1 MNLIES
7 LSQILTKRQFYVQ
20 IDKSL
25 NKGMVGSDV
34 FLCYKKT
41 MNRAD
46 YICYKPELL
55 DRFPTADSPSYPLN
69 PVVALFCL
77 PLGATMECWRT
88 GATNTNI
95 TKSTFVLNVH
105 NAGKVYGSSI
115 SYYEEYEESLLT
127 EEQVALCGIVFLTN
141 HNLTSGQATETESIY
156 KEGREEDHGNQ
167 MYLPS
172 VSMAFL

>member
-1 MNLIES
+1 
-7 LSQILTKRQFYVQ
+7 
-20 IDKSL
+20 
-25 NKGMVGSDV
+25 MVGSDV

-55 DRFPTADSPSYPLN
+55 DRFPATDSSSYPLN

-88 GATNTNI
+88 GAASTNI
-95 TKSTFVLNVH
+95 TKSSFVLNVH

-115 SYYEEYEESLLT
+115 SFYEEYDETLVT
-127 EEQVALCGIVFLTN
+127 EEQVGVAILSPSLTN
-141 HNLTSGQATETESIY
+141 YHLTAGQATETKSIC
-156 KEGREEDHGNQ
+156 KQR
-167 MYLPS
+167 
-172 VSMAFL
+172 